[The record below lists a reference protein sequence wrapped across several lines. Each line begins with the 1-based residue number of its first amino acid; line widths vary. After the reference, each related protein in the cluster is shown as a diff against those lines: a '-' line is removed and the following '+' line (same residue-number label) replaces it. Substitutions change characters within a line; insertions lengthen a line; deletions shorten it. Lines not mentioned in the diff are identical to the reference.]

1 VSGGFDLSVDLGR
14 LHLARPVLVAS
25 GTFGFGME
33 MTRIADLPKLGAV
46 VLKSL
51 TVKPR
56 SGNPP
61 PRIVETPSGMLN
73 AIGLENPGLDAF
85 LRTYLPQMKN
95 LGVPLVAN
103 IAGYSVDEYRE
114 LARRLT
120 KEASGTFVALELNVS
135 CPNVGSGG
143 LHFGTDPVRLREL
156 VAAVRTET
164 TLPLIVK
171 LSPNVG
177 DIVAVARAA
186 LDGGA
191 DALTLINTLL
201 GLAVDV
207 KTRRPKLANVTGG
220 LSGPAVKPVA
230 LRMVHEVYRATKAP
244 IIGLGGIT
252 NADDALEFIMAGASA
267 VAVGT
272 WNFVEPTRS
281 AALSEEIA
289 ERAKELGAG
298 SIRELVGS
306 LRTEQ

>member
-1 VSGGFDLSVDLGR
+1 
-14 LHLARPVLVAS
+14 
-25 GTFGFGME
+25 
-33 MTRIADLPKLGAV
+33 
-46 VLKSL
+46 LKSL
-51 TVKPR
+51 TVEPR

-61 PRIVETPSGMLN
+61 PRIVETPAGMLN
-73 AIGLENPGLDAF
+73 AIGLENPGLEAF
-85 LRTYLPQMKN
+85 LRTYVPQLRP
-95 LGVPLVAN
+95 LGVPLIAN
-103 IAGYSVDEYRE
+103 IAGHSVDDYRE

-120 KEASGTFVALELNVS
+120 RDAAGLFAAIELNVS

-143 LHFGTDPVRLREL
+143 LHFGTDAGRLREL
-156 VAAVRTET
+156 VSAVRPET

-177 DIVAVARAA
+177 DVVAVAKAA

-191 DALTLINTLL
+191 DALTLINTIL
-201 GLAVDV
+201 GMAVDL

-230 LRMVHEVYRATKAP
+230 LRMVHEVWRATHAP

-252 NADDALEFIMAGASA
+252 SAEDALEFIVAGASA

-272 WNFVEPTRS
+272 WNFVEPTS
-281 AALSEEIA
+281 APKLSQQMA
-289 ERAKELGAG
+289 DRAKELGAS

-306 LRTEQ
+306 LRVDPPPAGREASI